1 MLINFAWQSLL
12 ARKVTV
18 GLTVLSVTISLLV
31 MLAIQHIKQ
40 EAKTSFTKTISGV
53 DLIIGART
61 GQLNLLMYSIF
72 NVGNATNNISWKSY
86 EELSQQKEVAWAIPI
101 SLGDSHK
108 GFRVLGTTEA
118 YFEHFKYANKRTI
131 SFNQGRSFLGT
142 FEAVIGNHIA
152 QKLNYKVGD
161 AITLSHGIS
170 AKSFSEH
177 KHNPFTVVGIL
188 APTGTPID
196 QTVHVRLDGIEAIH
210 KGWQSGVDL
219 SQYGNY
225 VNHSNHTKTQDLTPT
240 SITAFMVGLN
250 SKLSTFTFQRKV
262 NTYKNEPM
270 LAILPGIALSE
281 LWRMMGT
288 VENILAIISWL
299 VLFAALIGL
308 CTIMLAAIRERR
320 HEFSVLRG
328 IGASPWFIFS
338 LIQLESLLIVLISIG
353 VAVLSLWLG
362 LELTQDMLISKYGLN
377 ISSWI
382 FSNEKMLP
390 VGLLLLAT
398 MLISTIPCIATYR
411 AIEP

>member
-188 APTGTPID
+188 APTGTW
-196 QTVHVRLDGIEAIH
+196 L
-210 KGWQSGVDL
+210 
-219 SQYGNY
+219 N
-225 VNHSNHTKTQDLTPT
+225 
-240 SITAFMVGLN
+240 FM
-250 SKLSTFTFQRKV
+250 S
-262 NTYKNEPM
+262 
-270 LAILPGIALSE
+270 
-281 LWRMMGT
+281 
-288 VENILAIISWL
+288 
-299 VLFAALIGL
+299 
-308 CTIMLAAIRERR
+308 
-320 HEFSVLRG
+320 
-328 IGASPWFIFS
+328 
-338 LIQLESLLIVLISIG
+338 
-353 VAVLSLWLG
+353 
-362 LELTQDMLISKYGLN
+362 
-377 ISSWI
+377 
-382 FSNEKMLP
+382 
-390 VGLLLLAT
+390 
-398 MLISTIPCIATYR
+398 
-411 AIEP
+411 

>member
-1 MLINFAWQSLL
+1 
-12 ARKVTV
+12 
-18 GLTVLSVTISLLV
+18 
-31 MLAIQHIKQ
+31 MLAMQQTILAGKVMR
-40 EAKTSFTKTISGV
+40 SFHNKK
-53 DLIIGART
+53 
-61 GQLNLLMYSIF
+61 
-72 NVGNATNNISWKSY
+72 KSP
-86 EELSQQKEVAWAIPI
+86 VAIPI

-131 SFNQGRSFLGT
+131 SFNQGYSFSGT

-161 AITLSHGIS
+161 TITLSHGIS

-219 SQYGNY
+219 SQHT
-225 VNHSNHTKTQDLTPT
+225 NHANHTKTQDLTPT

-262 NTYKNEPM
+262 NAYKNEPM

-281 LWRMMGT
+281 LWRMMGM
-288 VENILAIISWL
+288 VESILVIISWL

-308 CTIMLAAIRERR
+308 CTIMLAAMRERR

-328 IGASPWFIFS
+328 IGASRWFILS
-338 LIQLESLLIVLISIG
+338 LIQLESLFIVAVSIAISITAVPIGFWAAQDVLISN
-353 VAVLSLWLG
+353 
-362 LELTQDMLISKYGLN
+362 YGLN
-377 ISSWI
+377 ISSI
-382 FSNEKMLP
+382 KFNFE
-390 VGLLLLAT
+390 T
-398 MLISTIPCIATYR
+398 ISTIVLVIGATIITSIIPCISAYR
-411 AIEP
+411 EKE

>member
-1 MLINFAWQSLL
+1 MLINFACQSLL

-40 EAKTSFTKTISGV
+40 EAKTSFTKTVSGV

-118 YFEHFKYANKRTI
+118 YFEHFKYANKRSI
-131 SFNQGRSFLGT
+131 SFNQGRSFSGT

-152 QKLNYKVGD
+152 KKLNYKVGD
-161 AITLSHGIS
+161 SITLSHGIS

-177 KHNPFTVVGIL
+177 KHNPFTIVGIL

-219 SQYGNY
+219 SQHA
-225 VNHSNHTKTQDLTPT
+225 NHANHANHTKTQDLTPT

-262 NTYKNEPM
+262 NAYKNEPM

-308 CTIMLAAIRERR
+308 CTIMLAAMRERR

-328 IGASPWFIFS
+328 IGASRWFILS
-338 LIQLESLLIVLISIG
+338 LIQLESLFIVAVSIAISITAVAIGFWAAQDVLISN
-353 VAVLSLWLG
+353 
-362 LELTQDMLISKYGLN
+362 YGLN
-377 ISSWI
+377 ISSI
-382 FSNEKMLP
+382 KFNFETISIIVL
-390 VGLLLLAT
+390 VIGAT
-398 MLISTIPCIATYR
+398 IITSIIPCISAYR
-411 AIEP
+411 EKE

>member
-1 MLINFAWQSLL
+1 M
-12 ARKVTV
+12 V
-18 GLTVLSVTISLLV
+18 
-31 MLAIQHIKQ
+31 
-40 EAKTSFTKTISGV
+40 
-53 DLIIGART
+53 
-61 GQLNLLMYSIF
+61 
-72 NVGNATNNISWKSY
+72 
-86 EELSQQKEVAWAIPI
+86 
-101 SLGDSHK
+101 
-108 GFRVLGTTEA
+108 
-118 YFEHFKYANKRTI
+118 
-131 SFNQGRSFLGT
+131 
-142 FEAVIGNHIA
+142 
-152 QKLNYKVGD
+152 
-161 AITLSHGIS
+161 
-170 AKSFSEH
+170 
-177 KHNPFTVVGIL
+177 
-188 APTGTPID
+188 
-196 QTVHVRLDGIEAIH
+196 
-210 KGWQSGVDL
+210 
-219 SQYGNY
+219 
-225 VNHSNHTKTQDLTPT
+225 
-240 SITAFMVGLN
+240 FMVGLN

-281 LWRMMGT
+281 LWRMMIT

-308 CTIMLAAIRERR
+308 CTIMLAAMRERR

-390 VGLLLLAT
+390 VGLVLLAT
-398 MLISTIPCIATYR
+398 MLISSIPCIAAYR

>member
-118 YFEHFKYANKRTI
+118 YFEHFKYANRRTI
-131 SFNQGRSFLGT
+131 SFNQGRSFSGT

-152 QKLNYKVGD
+152 KKLNYKVGD
-161 AITLSHGIS
+161 SITLSHGIS

-219 SQYGNY
+219 SQHA
-225 VNHSNHTKTQDLTPT
+225 NHANHTKTQDLTPT

-308 CTIMLAAIRERR
+308 CTIMLAAMRERR

-328 IGASPWFIFS
+328 IGASRWFILS
-338 LIQLESLLIVLISIG
+338 LIQLESLFIVAVSIAISITAVAIGFWAAQDVLISN
-353 VAVLSLWLG
+353 
-362 LELTQDMLISKYGLN
+362 YGLN
-377 ISSWI
+377 ISSI
-382 FSNEKMLP
+382 KFNFE
-390 VGLLLLAT
+390 T
-398 MLISTIPCIATYR
+398 ISTIVLVIGATIITSIIPCISAYR
-411 AIEP
+411 EKE

>member
-86 EELSQQKEVAWAIPI
+86 EKLSQQKEVAWVIPI

-118 YFEHFKYANKRTI
+118 YFEHFKYANRRTI
-131 SFNQGRSFLGT
+131 SFNQGRSFSGT

-152 QKLNYKVGD
+152 KKLNYKVGD
-161 AITLSHGIS
+161 SITLSHGIS

-219 SQYGNY
+219 SQHA
-225 VNHSNHTKTQDLTPT
+225 NHANHTKTQDLTPT

-308 CTIMLAAIRERR
+308 CTIMLAAMRERR

-328 IGASPWFIFS
+328 IGASRWFILS
-338 LIQLESLLIVLISIG
+338 LIQLESLFIVAVSIAISITAMAIGFWAAQDVLISN
-353 VAVLSLWLG
+353 
-362 LELTQDMLISKYGLN
+362 YGLN
-377 ISSWI
+377 ISSI
-382 FSNEKMLP
+382 KFNFE
-390 VGLLLLAT
+390 T
-398 MLISTIPCIATYR
+398 ISTIVLVIGATIITSIIPCISAYR
-411 AIEP
+411 EKE